1 MARGWPAEGGQCLTS
16 ADPCRQNA
24 VIHTERASSEVEE
37 MGKWEGSVERERGW
51 KKESGKMGLERW
63 WDRKSR
69 KPKCRTRMNGSSV
82 THSEESLEARP
93 EDRN

>member
-1 MARGWPAEGGQCLTS
+1 MIR
-16 ADPCRQNA
+16 
-24 VIHTERASSEVEE
+24 TERASSEVEE
-37 MGKWEGSVERERGW
+37 MGEWEGSVERER
-51 KKESGKMGLERW
+51 EVGKRNLGTMGLERW

-69 KPKCRTRMNGSSV
+69 KPKCRTRMDGSSV